1 MVGLECWT
9 SEHILAYAL
18 PSVVCLAVY
27 GALSF
32 RLLRVGSQLSDVELT
47 PTNLFDFRAD
57 SNVPQP
63 YEHPLSS
70 ASTTPAIATVVA
82 KVIVVAT
89 EVMLGTTLPNA
100 FACAVFVTAAGLLA
114 TTVRMQA
121 LAQLALD

>member
-1 MVGLECWT
+1 MCTKSDGL
-9 SEHILAYAL
+9 
-18 PSVVCLAVY
+18 
-27 GALSF
+27 
-32 RLLRVGSQLSDVELT
+32 DVELT

-70 ASTTPAIATVVA
+70 ASTTPAIATAVA

-89 EVMLGTTLPNA
+89 EVMLGTTLPKA
-100 FACAVFVTAAGLLA
+100 FAWAVFVTAAGLLA

>member
-1 MVGLECWT
+1 M
-9 SEHILAYAL
+9 
-18 PSVVCLAVY
+18 Y

-47 PTNLFDFRAD
+47 PANLFDFRAD

-89 EVMLGTTLPNA
+89 EVMLGTMLPRA
-100 FACAVFVTAAGLLA
+100 FAWAVFVTAAGLLA
-114 TTVRMQA
+114 TTVRMQT
-121 LAQLALD
+121 LAQPAWRSHSDSRLCPQALLPPYHGGRVTK